1 MTILIPSGLP
11 GSSRVPKVG
20 LGKSVLAKEIFG
32 WRATG
37 PFTLFSVS
45 SNTIEVLLR
54 LRERLQSA
62 LLQEQGA
69 AARLLVAF
77 YLWIPAKVRSGQAR
91 PRRSQTAVAAS
102 GCLGRLLR
110 EWSCQMNKRQVAEG
124 QKLRGWGRGDG
135 RHLHP

>member
-1 MTILIPSGLP
+1 MTLSLLSGPP
-11 GSSRVPKVG
+11 GELESPKVG
-20 LGKSVLAKEIFG
+20 LGESVFTEEIFG

-62 LLQEQGA
+62 LLQEQGT

-77 YLWIPAKVRSGQAR
+77 YLWIPGKGAEQPGKTEEVSDSSRS
-91 PRRSQTAVAAS
+91 
-102 GCLGRLLR
+102 L
-110 EWSCQMNKRQVAEG
+110 
-124 QKLRGWGRGDG
+124 
-135 RHLHP
+135 